1 MCHRTTVTFSNDIT
15 DKCSKPLKTW
25 PESVYAPDCTN
36 LYKVEYYTYIVLYV
50 ENLFWKQKQE
60 TCFTFSEGLDKF
72 GFGAF
77 SQLTLADKTLINMP
91 DWTKKMETQVG
102 RD

>member
-1 MCHRTTVTFSNDIT
+1 M
-15 DKCSKPLKTW
+15 LKAIKNMTRISLCTW
-25 PESVYAPDCTN
+25 LYKS

-50 ENLFWKQKQE
+50 ENLFWKLKQE

-77 SQLTLADKTLINMP
+77 SQLTSADKTLINMP